1 MWKVLLGFLIR
12 LFSLLASCV
21 LMIAGLL
28 ELPAAD
34 AERSTNPTAPQQ
46 MMVCFLDVGQADAA
60 LVVADGEAML
70 IDGGNV
76 GDSDKIVAALR
87 KNRVSHLSVVVCTHG
102 HEDHVGGLAAALK
115 ECTADTVYSP
125 ITRYDSKAFSDFVA
139 YANRRGCELTVP
151 KQGDS
156 FFLDGATVTFLSPVP
171 YAATVNDTSLV
182 LRIEYGTH
190 SFLFTADAEHDAEL
204 QMLDSGLIEQTTV
217 LKVGHHGSDSSTSY
231 VFLRELLPEHA
242 VISVEKGNSYGFPD
256 EIVLSRL
263 ADVGSTVYR
272 TDLCGEIT
280 METDGTTLTITTE
293 RSYDA
298 QKAAVAGDTEETAIP
313 QGTAYI
319 GNKKSMKFHRLE
331 CRSLPS
337 EENRSYFASRAAAV
351 IAGYDACGQCKP

>member
-151 KQGDS
+151 KQGGQ
-156 FFLDGATVTFLSPVP
+156 FLPRRCNGNLLIARTLCCNGKRYFSC
-171 YAATVNDTSLV
+171 AAHRIWHALV
-182 LRIEYGTH
+182 FVYG
-190 SFLFTADAEHDAEL
+190 
-204 QMLDSGLIEQTTV
+204 
-217 LKVGHHGSDSSTSY
+217 
-231 VFLRELLPEHA
+231 R
-242 VISVEKGNSYGFPD
+242 
-256 EIVLSRL
+256 
-263 ADVGSTVYR
+263 
-272 TDLCGEIT
+272 
-280 METDGTTLTITTE
+280 
-293 RSYDA
+293 
-298 QKAAVAGDTEETAIP
+298 
-313 QGTAYI
+313 
-319 GNKKSMKFHRLE
+319 
-331 CRSLPS
+331 CR
-337 EENRSYFASRAAAV
+337 A
-351 IAGYDACGQCKP
+351 